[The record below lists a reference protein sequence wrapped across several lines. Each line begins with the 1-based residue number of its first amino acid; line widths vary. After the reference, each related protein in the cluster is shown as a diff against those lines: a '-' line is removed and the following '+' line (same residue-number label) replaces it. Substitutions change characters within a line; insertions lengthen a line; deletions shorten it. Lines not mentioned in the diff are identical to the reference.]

1 MKFPGHIFF
10 IRQPDHEITQSHL
23 CSFSTLRV
31 KEGADYTSVGLNGHE
46 TGKWLKG
53 TQDGFIWSFR
63 LNQIQLLE
71 NPLL

>member
-46 TGKWLKG
+46 TGK
-53 TQDGFIWSFR
+53 
-63 LNQIQLLE
+63 
-71 NPLL
+71 